1 MLPVE
6 KRDFISLGSS
16 LDRCAILCK
25 SSIIINMDQTILLV
39 VLGAIIFGFGLTL
52 NLLNRRLQ
60 ELKSSSAVELIKS
73 DVIEL
78 TRGINILQQ
87 AVGDK
92 LDKNNSSMQA
102 SMQKQLSESAKLVSD
117 VTQRLAKLDDTNKR
131 VIDVADEL
139 KTLQNVLQNPKQRG
153 VFGEYYLESV
163 LDNILSSKNY
173 QMQYKFKDGE
183 IVDAVIFL
191 DKGQIL
197 PIDSKFSLEN
207 YNRMVGEKSKPEREK
222 LLAKVRTDLKNRI
235 DETSKYIRA
244 NEKTM
249 DFAFMFI
256 PSESL
261 YYDLLI
267 GDVGTGSS
275 ARDLIEYAF
284 RDKKVIIVSPTS
296 FMAYLQTV
304 LHGLRSLQ
312 IEEQAKDIQIRVGK
326 LGQHIGKFDEYMQK
340 LGKSL
345 GQTVGHY
352 NSAHKELGK
361 VDKDVVKI
369 AGSDLNVDPLLLD
382 KPLID
387 E

>member
-1 MLPVE
+1 MNEV
-6 KRDFISLGSS
+6 
-16 LDRCAILCK
+16 
-25 SSIIINMDQTILLV
+25 ILLV
-39 VLGAIIFGFGLTL
+39 ILGVVVLGFGVILFIL
-52 NLLNRRLQ
+52 NQRFRD
-60 ELKSSSAVELIKS
+60 LKGGSSVELIKT
-73 DVIEL
+73 DVTEL
-78 TRGINILQQ
+78 SRGIAALQQ
-87 AVGDK
+87 AMGDK
-92 LDKNNSSMQA
+92 LERNNASMQT
-102 SMQKQLSESAKLVSD
+102 SMQKQLSESAKLVAD
-117 VTQRLAKLDDTNKR
+117 VTQRLAKLDETNRR
-131 VIDVADEL
+131 VVDVADEL

-163 LDNILSSKNY
+163 LDNVLPTKNF
-173 QMQYKFKDGE
+173 QMQYKFKNGE
-183 IVDAVIFL
+183 VADAVVFL

-207 YNRMVGEKSKPEREK
+207 YNRMVKADGKVDREE
-222 LLAKVRTDLKNRI
+222 LLKKVRIDLKGRI
-235 DETSKYIRA
+235 DETSKYIRPSE
-244 NEKTM
+244 NTM

-304 LHGLRSLQ
+304 LQGLRSLQ
-312 IEEQAKDIQIRVGK
+312 IEEQAKEIQVRVGK
-326 LGQHIGKFDEYMQK
+326 LGQHIGKFDSFMQK
-340 LGKSL
+340 LGGAL
-345 GQTVGHY
+345 GTTVNHF

-361 VDKDVVKI
+361 IDKDVVKI
-369 AGSDLNVDPLLLD
+369 AGNVLSVEPLLID
-382 KPLID
+382 KPRTD

>member
-1 MLPVE
+1 MDQV
-6 KRDFISLGSS
+6 
-16 LDRCAILCK
+16 ILY
-25 SSIIINMDQTILLV
+25 IVLFVVIIGFGVIIYIINQRLSDQKDSNGV
-39 VLGAIIFGFGLTL
+39 
-52 NLLNRRLQ
+52 
-60 ELKSSSAVELIKS
+60 SLIKS
-73 DVIEL
+73 DLTEL
-78 TRGINILQQ
+78 SRGINNLQQ
-87 AVGDK
+87 VVGDK
-92 LDKNNSSMQA
+92 LERNSTTMQA

-117 VTQRLAKLDDTNKR
+117 VTQRLAKLDETNRR
-131 VIDVADEL
+131 VVDVADEL

-163 LDNILSSKNY
+163 LDNILPSKNY

-183 IVDAVIFL
+183 IVDAVVFL
-191 DKGQIL
+191 DRGQIL

-207 YNRMVGEKSKPEREK
+207 YNRMVGEDKKPEREK
-222 LLAKVRTDLKNRI
+222 LLARVRADLKNRI
-235 DETSKYIRA
+235 DETSKYIRPS
-244 NEKTM
+244 EKTM

-304 LHGLRSLQ
+304 LQGLRSLQ

-326 LGQHIGKFDEYMQK
+326 LGQHIGRFDDYMQK

-345 GQTVGHY
+345 GTTVGHY
-352 NSAHKELGK
+352 NDAHKELGK
-361 VDKDVVKI
+361 VDKDVIKI
-369 AGSDLNVDPLLLD
+369 AGAETGVDPLLLD
-382 KPLID
+382 KPRD
-387 E
+387 EE

>member
-1 MLPVE
+1 MNEV
-6 KRDFISLGSS
+6 
-16 LDRCAILCK
+16 
-25 SSIIINMDQTILLV
+25 ILLLILAAVLVGFAV
-39 VLGAIIFGFGLTL
+39 VLYIV
-52 NLLNRRLQ
+52 NQRMR
-60 ELKSSSAVELIKS
+60 ELKAGSAVELLKS
-73 DVIEL
+73 DVTEL
-78 TRGINILQQ
+78 TRGISSLQQ
-87 AVGDK
+87 AMGDK
-92 LDKNNSSMQA
+92 LERNNTTMQT
-102 SMQKQLSESAKLVSD
+102 SMQKQLGESAKLVAD
-117 VTQRLAKLDDTNKR
+117 VTQRLAKLDETNRR

-163 LDNILSSKNY
+163 LENILPSKNY
-173 QMQYKFKDGE
+173 QMQYRFNDGE
-183 IVDAVIFL
+183 IVDAVVFL

-207 YNRMVGEKSKPEREK
+207 YNRMVGESSKPEREK
-222 LLAKVRTDLKNRI
+222 LLAKVRTDLKGRI
-235 DETSKYIRA
+235 DETSKYIRPSE
-244 NEKTM
+244 NTM

-304 LHGLRSLQ
+304 LQGLRSLQ

-326 LGQHIGKFDEYMQK
+326 LGQHIGSFEAFMQK
-340 LGKSL
+340 LGNSL
-345 GQTVGHY
+345 GTTVNHY
-352 NSAHKELGK
+352 NAAHKELGK
-361 VDKDVVKI
+361 IDKDVIKI
-369 AGSDLNVDPLLLD
+369 AGNNSSVEPLLID
-382 KPLID
+382 KPRADDL
-387 E
+387 

>member
-1 MLPVE
+1 M
-6 KRDFISLGSS
+6 D
-16 LDRCAILCK
+16 
-25 SSIIINMDQTILLV
+25 IIFLFV
-39 VLGAIIFGFGLTL
+39 VLAVVIIGFGLIIYML
-52 NLLNRRLQ
+52 NQRLR
-60 ELKSSSAVELIKS
+60 ELKSSSAVELLKS
-73 DVIEL
+73 DVTEL
-78 TRGINILQQ
+78 SRGINNLQQ

-92 LDKNNSSMQA
+92 LERNNTTMQT
-102 SMQKQLSESAKLVSD
+102 SMQKQLSESAKLVTD
-117 VTQRLAKLDDTNKR
+117 VTQRLAKLDETNKR

-163 LDNILSSKNY
+163 LDNILPSKNY

-183 IVDAVIFL
+183 IVDAVVFL
-191 DKGQIL
+191 DRGQIL

-207 YNRMVGEKSKPEREK
+207 YNRMVSEDKKPEREK
-222 LLAKVRTDLKNRI
+222 LLARVRADLKNRI
-235 DETSKYIRA
+235 DETSKYIRQD
-244 NEKTM
+244 EKTM

-304 LHGLRSLQ
+304 LQGLRSLQ

-340 LGKSL
+340 LGRSL

-352 NSAHKELGK
+352 NDAHKELGK

-369 AGSDLNVDPLLLD
+369 AGADVVVDPLLLD
-382 KPLID
+382 KPRGD

>member
-1 MLPVE
+1 MNE
-6 KRDFISLGSS
+6 G
-16 LDRCAILCK
+16 
-25 SSIIINMDQTILLV
+25 ILLV
-39 VLGAIIFGFGLTL
+39 ILGVVIIGFGVVLYIL
-52 NLLNRRLQ
+52 NQRLRD
-60 ELKSSSAVELIKS
+60 LKAGGSVEMIKS
-73 DVIEL
+73 DVTEL
-78 TRGINILQQ
+78 TRGIAALQQ
-87 AVGDK
+87 TMGDK
-92 LDKNNSSMQA
+92 LEHNNTSMQS
-102 SMQKQLSESAKLVSD
+102 SMQKQLSESAKLVAD
-117 VTQRLAKLDDTNKR
+117 VTQRLAKLDETNRR
-131 VIDVADEL
+131 VVDVADEL

-163 LDNILSSKNY
+163 LDNILPSKNY
-173 QMQYKFKDGE
+173 KMQYKFKDGE
-183 IVDAVIFL
+183 IVDAVVYL

-207 YNRMVGEKSKPEREK
+207 YNRMVGESNKQEREK
-222 LLAKVRTDLKNRI
+222 LLARVRTDLKGRI
-235 DETSKYIRA
+235 DETSKYIRPA
-244 NEKTM
+244 ENTM

-304 LHGLRSLQ
+304 LQGLRSLQ
-312 IEEQAKDIQIRVGK
+312 IEEQAKDIQIRVGQ
-326 LGQHIGKFDEYMQK
+326 LGQHIGKFDSFMQK
-340 LGKSL
+340 LGGALST
-345 GQTVGHY
+345 TVNHY
-352 NSAHKELGK
+352 NAAHKELGK

-369 AGSDLNVDPLLLD
+369 AGNVPSVEPLLID
-382 KPLID
+382 KPRTD